1 MDRLPPPSRATAM
14 AAAVPPEPS
23 PAPAANARAQV
34 VAAPGPSYDL
44 TRIRANLCVAGLT
57 QGTLLGAS
65 FAAGNLLRA
74 RVSPAGRVFTGFL
87 PALAGLASGPA
98 EQALRDTTGAPPAT
112 YPLQPSL
119 AHDAI
124 PGVVFLIVNLGWYLS
139 PHTPK
144 PAPSSLA
151 GALVTLGQ
159 ATLGGAIAGALSEWR
174 SQAER
179 ATAPASAEE
188 SPVPMGPYRKGVGH
202 AVALLP
208 MAFWTQTIVCLP
220 LAGRPLPRWIGLTGS
235 GVAALGWTGR
245 RLFTPP
251 EPQAGPE
258 TRRKAEDPI
267 HFRGE
272 IRVNAHGLPPGC
284 A

>member
-1 MDRLPPPSRATAM
+1 MDRLPPPRCSTLTASPL
-14 AAAVPPEPS
+14 PPALQPR
-23 PAPAANARAQV
+23 PTAPGRAQV
-34 VAAPGPSYDL
+34 VEAPDTPYDL
-44 TRIRANLCVAGLT
+44 TRIRANLCVAGLS

-65 FAAGNLLRA
+65 FAASNVLRA
-74 RVSPAGRVFTGFL
+74 RVSPAARVFTGFL

-98 EQALRDTTGAPPAT
+98 EQALRDATGAPPAT
-112 YPLQPSL
+112 YPSQPSL

-124 PGVVFLIVNLGWYLS
+124 PGVVFFLVNLGWYLS

-144 PAPSSLA
+144 PPPSSLP

-159 ATLGGAIAGALSEWR
+159 ASLGGAIAGALTEWR

-179 ATAPASAEE
+179 ASAPAAPDG
-188 SPVPMGPYRKGVGH
+188 SPAAIGPCRKGVGR
-202 AVALLP
+202 AIALLP

-220 LAGRPLPRWIGLTGS
+220 LAGRPLPRWAGLTGS

-245 RLFTPP
+245 RLVTP
-251 EPQAGPE
+251 AGPPADPSAG
-258 TRRKAEDPI
+258 RSAEDATRPG
-267 HFRGE
+267 GE
-272 IRVNAHGLPPGC
+272 IRVNAHGLRPGC